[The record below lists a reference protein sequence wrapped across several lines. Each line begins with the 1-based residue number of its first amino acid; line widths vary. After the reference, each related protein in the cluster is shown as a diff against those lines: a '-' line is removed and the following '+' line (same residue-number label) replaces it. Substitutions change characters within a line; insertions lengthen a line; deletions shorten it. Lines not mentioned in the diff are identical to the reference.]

1 VIGTNAVIF
10 PGVTIGEGAIIGALS
25 LVRKD
30 VPDWSIYAGI
40 PAKRVGTRR
49 KDFLTL
55 LTSES
60 LYEKLN

>member
-25 LVRKD
+25 LVRED
-30 VPDWSIYAGI
+30 VPDWAIYAGI

-49 KDFLTL
+49 KDLLTL
-55 LTSES
+55 LASDG
-60 LYEKLN
+60 L